1 MNQSL
6 IAAELAFREDRRKYL
21 GGSDAPAVLGVSPWR
36 TPYDVWEDKI
46 TPPTEERL
54 IVTDAKRKQFARGK
68 RFEPLILDML
78 AEEQGLT
85 LVHRN
90 RRLTHPDHPFL
101 AAEIDAETSDGRN
114 VEAKSVS
121 AFAAGEWGEQD
132 TDEIPVHY
140 AVQTLHGLM
149 ITNRDECIVAAL
161 IGTDDL
167 RVFRVQRD
175 RDLEATL
182 LGREVEFWNLVQSLT
197 PPPPM
202 TVADLAKRYPRSLAR
217 TVEVDGPVVDA
228 IVSMKAAKDELKRLE
243 SEIEGCELV
252 IKGALGEADTAIANG
267 RVLATWKSQDS
278 TRLDT
283 ARLKSEE
290 PEIFAHFSKTISY
303 RVLRLK

>member
-1 MNQSL
+1 MKDL
-6 IAAELAFREDRRKYL
+6 IASEIAFREERRKYI
-21 GGSDAPAVLGVSPWR
+21 GGSDAPAVLGLSPWR

-54 IVTDAKRKQFARGK
+54 FATDEKRKRFARGK
-68 RFEPLILDML
+68 RFEPMILDML
-78 AEEQGLT
+78 ADEQGLT
-85 LVHRN
+85 LVERN

-101 AAEIDAETSDGRN
+101 ACELDAETSDGRN

-121 AFAAGEWGEQD
+121 AFAAGEWGEEGSDQ
-132 TDEIPVHY
+132 IPLHY

-149 ITNRDECIVAAL
+149 ITRRRECIVAAL

-175 RDLEATL
+175 HDLEATL
-182 LGREVEFWNLVQSLT
+182 LSREVEFWQMVQSLT

-202 TVADLAKRYPRSLAR
+202 TVTDLAKRYPKSLAKV
-217 TVEVDGPVVDA
+217 VEVEGPVVDA
-228 IVSMKAAKDELKRLE
+228 IVRMKDAKAEAKRLE
-243 SEIEGCELV
+243 SEIDDCELV
-252 IKGALGEADTAIANG
+252 IKSALGDADTAMHNG

-283 ARLKSEE
+283 TALKTERPDVYDHFAR
-290 PEIFAHFSKTISY
+290 TISY